1 MEESSRGE
9 EREGVLGGLEDK
21 KGPEQKLSHFSFLVV
36 SQRQSMDTH
45 EVMQTRWSLKLKLG
59 EHQYLGHRT
68 EQGGGIGVLRSGLPG
83 LYYLAFWLS

>member
-1 MEESSRGE
+1 
-9 EREGVLGGLEDK
+9 
-21 KGPEQKLSHFSFLVV
+21 
-36 SQRQSMDTH
+36 MDTH

-68 EQGGGIGVLRSGLPG
+68 EQEGSLGVLRSGLPI